1 MDFAWSLKNRQRMW
15 TYKNTTEFD
24 VPNGAIGYIYRII
37 NKLDNRIY
45 IGRKMLTSTRKKV
58 LSKKEKL
65 LPENSRKKFKRETKE
80 TNWQNYWGSCAELT
94 EDIKKLGQ
102 ENFTREIL
110 AFLNTKTD
118 VSYYET
124 WYQIKYDVLFEP
136 SYNRHIANTK
146 FFKGK
151 VTRL

>member
-1 MDFAWSLKNRQRMW
+1 MTW
-15 TYKNTTEFD
+15 TYKNSETFD
-24 VPNGAIGYIYRII
+24 VPDGAIGYIYLIT
-37 NKLDNRIY
+37 NKLDNRVY

-58 LSKKEKL
+58 LSKKEKS

-94 EDIKKLGQ
+94 EDIKRLGQ

-110 AFLNTKTD
+110 CFLNTKTD

-151 VTRL
+151 VQTIC

>member
-1 MDFAWSLKNRQRMW
+1 MW
-15 TYKNTTEFD
+15 TYKNSTTFD
-24 VPNGAIGYIYRII
+24 VPDGAIGYIYLIT

-45 IGRKMLTSTRKKV
+45 VGRKMLTSIRKKV

-80 TNWQNYWGSCAELT
+80 TNWQNYWGSCVELT
-94 EDIKKLGQ
+94 EDLKRLGQ

-146 FFKGK
+146 FFKDK
-151 VTRL
+151 VIKYEPS

>member
-1 MDFAWSLKNRQRMW
+1 MW
-15 TYKNTTEFD
+15 AYKNSEIFD
-24 VPNGAIGYIYRII
+24 VPNGAIGYIYLIT
-37 NKLDNRIY
+37 NTLDNRIY

-65 LPENSRKKFKRETKE
+65 LPENRRRKFKRETKE

-94 EDIKKLGQ
+94 EDIKRLGQ

>member
-1 MDFAWSLKNRQRMW
+1 MW
-15 TYKNTTEFD
+15 TYKNSTLFD
-24 VPNGAIGYIYRII
+24 IPDGAIGYIYLIT
-37 NKLDNRIY
+37 NNLDNRIY

-65 LPENSRKKFKRETKE
+65 LPENSRRKFKRETKE

-94 EDIKKLGQ
+94 EDIKRLGQ
-102 ENFTREIL
+102 KNFTREIL
-110 AFLNTKTD
+110 CFLNTKTD